1 MKSST
6 LKVKGKISK
15 AHAYRA
21 FVLSEKL
28 KKILTEFNRDVEQY
42 KQEFLDAVKKAQLKE
57 RKSIEEAS
65 RKSEKAD
72 EMLEKELKKTSRKK

>member
-1 MKSST
+1 MKSAT
-6 LKVKGKISK
+6 LKGKISK

-21 FVLSEKL
+21 FVLNEKL
-28 KKILTEFNRDVEQY
+28 KKILTDFDHDVEQY